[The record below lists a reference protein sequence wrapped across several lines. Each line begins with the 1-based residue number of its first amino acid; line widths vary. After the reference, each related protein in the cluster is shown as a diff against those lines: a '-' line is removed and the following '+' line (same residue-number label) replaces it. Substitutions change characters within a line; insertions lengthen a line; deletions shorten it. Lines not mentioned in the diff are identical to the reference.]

1 MPSSSDRAIHGAM
14 SRRIKTHEPPRSAVL
29 SGLEAP
35 NPEREVFYARVS
47 TEDQSLDRQLDMARK
62 RGIPERNWYK
72 DVGSAAGKRPAF
84 QLMLKFICQRA
95 GWKIVT
101 ERLDRLGR
109 DTKRLIELI
118 EHLDKEGVG
127 LVSLTEQFDTKTPMG
142 RMIFTLKAAFAQMER
157 ELIRERTRSGLAA
170 LKERGVRL
178 GRESRLNRA
187 QFVAIE
193 KALLDT
199 AEPITK
205 IGKRYKVHPTTINY
219 HFPRWRTKTKREREA
234 HRKQRP
240 LPQGE
245 DVAGMRA

>member
-1 MPSSSDRAIHGAM
+1 MK
-14 SRRIKTHEPPRSAVL
+14 RRSKTHEPAKPPVL

-35 NPEREVFYARVS
+35 EPEREVFYARVS

-84 QLMLKFICQRA
+84 QLMLKFICQRS
-95 GWKIVT
+95 GWKVVT

-118 EHLDKEGVG
+118 EYLDKEGVG
-127 LVSLTEQFDTKTPMG
+127 LVSLTEQLDTKTPMG

-170 LKERGVRL
+170 LRERGVRL
-178 GRESRLNRA
+178 GRVSGLSKA
-187 QFVAIE
+187 QFIAIE
-193 KALLDT
+193 RALLET
-199 AEPITK
+199 NEPITK
-205 IGKRYKVHPTTINY
+205 IGKRYKVHPTTVNY
-219 HFPRWRTKTKREREA
+219 HFPRWRAKTKRDA
-234 HRKQRP
+234 HRKLRP
-240 LPQGE
+240 LPLNGH
-245 DVAGMRA
+245 